1 VSGRVLHRAYDATWG
16 RLFAAIYDRMLR
28 ASEEAGLR
36 ERRRDLV
43 ARAEGRTLELGAGTG
58 ANLEHYTDAVGELIL
73 TEPFEPMARRLRE
86 RVGSSGR
93 TAEVVT
99 APAEELPVAD
109 GSVDTVVVTLAL
121 CTVDDPDAVLAE
133 VARVLRPGGRLL
145 FLEHVRSEDARLA
158 RRQDRLE
165 RPWRFVAHGCRPNR
179 ATVAA
184 IGAAGFEIEHLEQ
197 HGIPKAAKIVK
208 PAATGVARRAAAFAI
223 VALLAQGAL
232 AALPAGSSEAAVAEP
247 ALEAAKPGKPEFRG
261 GVDRID
267 RHLRKRMT
275 GKSWHEGCPV
285 GLGKLRVVRA
295 RYVNFHGEVRGG
307 SLVVHE
313 RYARGMLRVLKRL
326 YAKRFPIRRMELIDR
341 YDGDDHRSM
350 AHDNTS
356 AFNCRLVAGTSRW
369 SNHAYGKAIDLN
381 PRENPYVSGG
391 HVSPPEGRKYADRS
405 KRRKGMIFKHDTV
418 TNSFERIVGWRW
430 GGLWPNP
437 TDYQHFSADGT

>member
-1 VSGRVLHRAYDATWG
+1 MASPLHRAYDATWG
-16 RLFAAIYDRMLR
+16 RLFAAIYDRSLR

-36 ERRRDLV
+36 ERRRELV
-43 ARAEGRTLELGAGTG
+43 SRAEGTTLELGAGTG
-58 ANLEHYTDAVGELIL
+58 ANLEHYTEAVSELIL

-86 RVGSSGR
+86 RVASSGR
-93 TAEVVT
+93 AAEVVT

-109 GSVDTVVVTLAL
+109 ASVDTVVVTLAL
-121 CTVDDPDAVLAE
+121 CTVDDPEAVLAE

-145 FLEHVRSEDARLA
+145 FLEHVRSEDPRLA

-179 ATVAA
+179 ATVAT
-184 IGAAGFEIEHLEQ
+184 IAASGFEVEQLEH
-197 HGIPKAAKIVK
+197 HRIPKAAKIVK
-208 PAATGVARRAAAFAI
+208 PAVTGVARRAAAFAI
-223 VALLAQGAL
+223 VAVIAL
-232 AALPAGSSEAAVAEP
+232 ATLSPGRSGASVAEP
-247 ALEAAKPGKPEFRG
+247 ALAAAQQGKPEFRG
-261 GVDRID
+261 GVERID
-267 RHLRKRMT
+267 RHLRRRMT

-285 GLGKLRVVRA
+285 GLAELRVVRA
-295 RYVNFHGEVRGG
+295 SYVNFDGRVRGG
-307 SLVVHE
+307 TLVVHE

-356 AFNCRLVAGTSRW
+356 AFNCRFVAGTSRW

-391 HVSPPEGRKYADRS
+391 HVSPPEGREYADRS
-405 KRRKGMIFKHDTV
+405 RRRKGMVFKHDTV
-418 TNSFERIVGWRW
+418 TNSFERILGWRW